1 MPEQSYADWAYDQ
14 IQQAPEGPALD
25 DNAWFSHAPWA
36 KQLRYA
42 LPNPALESLLPLP
55 RTQAF
60 LFSGPPGV
68 GKRATAFAL
77 ATSLGEQGYRF
88 VYLTGAELNAP
99 EEEVRHDRLSALFQ
113 QVDDHTPLCMFFE
126 DFTLCRQTQALEG
139 WLADELA
146 LCKSQD
152 LPVTVILSA
161 QEQERIS
168 PRLLRYLTVCRF
180 SPPDMDARIAF
191 FRAFFPE
198 CKASASLLG
207 GQTKEFSYSQLEQV
221 VYLCRLT
228 VRQTLLRDYLDRPE
242 TVDQLR
248 QKGALPLEADAIQQ
262 AVKYARLPEPPAP
275 VLPFVPVSGQQAPPS
290 QQPAA
295 QVSDPQQ
302 ASFINEKGQISFEQV
317 QDIDALDALLK
328 QATTRLGGAPSAT

>member
-1 MPEQSYADWAYDQ
+1 MLEQVYLDWAYDQ

-25 DNAWFSHAPWA
+25 DHAWFSCAPWA
-36 KQLRYA
+36 KRLQYA
-42 LPNPALESLLPLP
+42 LPDPALETLLPLP

-68 GKRATAFAL
+68 GKRATAFAM
-77 ATSLGEQGYRF
+77 AASLGERGYRF

-113 QVDDHTPLCMFFE
+113 QVEEHTPLCIFFE
-126 DFTLCRQTQALEG
+126 DFSLCRQPLALEG

-146 LCKSQD
+146 LCKSED

-207 GQTKEFSYSQLEQV
+207 GQTKSFSYSQLELV
-221 VYLCRLT
+221 VYLCRLSLRRT
-228 VRQTLLRDYLDRPE
+228 VIREYLDRPE
-242 TVDQLR
+242 TLEELR
-248 QKGALPLEADAIQQ
+248 QRGTVPLETDAIQQ
-262 AVKYARLPEPPAP
+262 AVKEARMPEPVVP
-275 VLPFVPVSGQQAPPS
+275 VLAPVSGAGQPSAAPSQAPSSHPE
-290 QQPAA
+290 QAA
-295 QVSDPQQ
+295 FFND
-302 ASFINEKGQISFEQV
+302 KGQISFERV
-317 QDIDALDALLK
+317 QDIEELDAVLK
-328 QATTRLGGAPSAT
+328 RATTRLGSVSSSD